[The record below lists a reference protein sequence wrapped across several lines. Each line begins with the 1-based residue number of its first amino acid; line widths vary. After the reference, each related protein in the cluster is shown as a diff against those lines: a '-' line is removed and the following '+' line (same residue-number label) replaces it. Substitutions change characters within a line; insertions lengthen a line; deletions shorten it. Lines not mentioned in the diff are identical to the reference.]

1 MLSVSVSVRLFRLL
15 EEIMAEK
22 ENKTIIFTETKRG
35 SDELTR
41 QMRREGWPGMCIH
54 GDKSQQERDWVLRE
68 FRSGRSPI
76 LVATDVAAR
85 GLGKWAGVASC
96 GRRQERTERH
106 RPGRVHPGQSAATE
120 DRGGAGLYR
129 RTGTATGRHRALYT
143 VTERTEPRAPQL
155 SRPLLAGPSHC
166 RLLSLCIHSSPVG
179 LCRPPLN

>member
-1 MLSVSVSVRLFRLL
+1 
-15 EEIMAEK
+15 MAEK

-85 GLGKWAGVASC
+85 GLGK
-96 GRRQERTERH
+96 
-106 RPGRVHPGQSAATE
+106 
-120 DRGGAGLYR
+120 
-129 RTGTATGRHRALYT
+129 
-143 VTERTEPRAPQL
+143 
-155 SRPLLAGPSHC
+155 
-166 RLLSLCIHSSPVG
+166 
-179 LCRPPLN
+179 